1 MYQNT
6 IQVTF
11 RLQIVEY
18 SVGIILKIP
27 NPLIVVV
34 WHRVLLGLLQLTAVF
49 DGCIEDRTTY
59 YSSSISQAR
68 PCARGPLPARPTAAT
83 PSGRGEADGGRPLP
97 LAAAAGVRVL
107 AISHTL
113 LPTGVG
119 NGFGRVAKGRR
130 QNDSS
135 GISTILLIQFSPLA
149 LPYALSLAA
158 FAH

>member
-1 MYQNT
+1 MDASRIELHT
-6 IQVTF
+6 
-11 RLQIVEY
+11 
-18 SVGIILKIP
+18 
-27 NPLIVVV
+27 
-34 WHRVLLGLLQLTAVF
+34 TAVA
-49 DGCIEDRTTY
+49 
-59 YSSSISQAR
+59 SAR
-68 PCARGPLPARPTAAT
+68 RGHVRAARRRR
-83 PSGRGEADGGRPLP
+83 GRRRRPLP

>member
-1 MYQNT
+1 M
-6 IQVTF
+6 
-11 RLQIVEY
+11 
-18 SVGIILKIP
+18 KIP

-34 WHRVLLGLLQLTAVF
+34 WHRVLLGLLQLTAAF

-59 YSSSISQAR
+59 YSSSIQQGEAMCAAR
-68 PCARGPLPARPTAAT
+68 PSPARLCAQPVAGEARPTA
-83 PSGRGEADGGRPLP
+83 
-97 LAAAAGVRVL
+97 AAAAGVRVL

-149 LPYALSLAA
+149 LPYALLLPLLHNDPKVEL
-158 FAH
+158 FDPKVE

>member
-1 MYQNT
+1 MDASRIELHT
-6 IQVTF
+6 
-11 RLQIVEY
+11 
-18 SVGIILKIP
+18 
-27 NPLIVVV
+27 
-34 WHRVLLGLLQLTAVF
+34 TAVASARR
-49 DGCIEDRTTY
+49 GHVR
-59 YSSSISQAR
+59 AR
-68 PCARGPLPARPTAAT
+68 PVA
-83 PSGRGEADGGRPLP
+83 GEADGGHPLP

-149 LPYALSLAA
+149 LPYALSCLLPLLHNAPKNEFGA
-158 FAH
+158 F

>member
-1 MYQNT
+1 M
-6 IQVTF
+6 
-11 RLQIVEY
+11 
-18 SVGIILKIP
+18 KIP

-68 PCARGPLPARPTAAT
+68 PCARGPSHTGEARPTAG
-83 PSGRGEADGGRPLP
+83 SPLP

-135 GISTILLIQFSPLA
+135 GISTILLIQFSPPCFA
-149 LPYALSLAA
+149 LRSFSCRFCTLIRKFVGL
-158 FAH
+158 FKNLE

>member
-1 MYQNT
+1 MDASRIELHT
-6 IQVTF
+6 
-11 RLQIVEY
+11 
-18 SVGIILKIP
+18 
-27 NPLIVVV
+27 
-34 WHRVLLGLLQLTAVF
+34 TAVASA
-49 DGCIEDRTTY
+49 GE
-59 YSSSISQAR
+59 AM
-68 PCARGPLPARPTAAT
+68 CAALAGEARPTAAAAT
-83 PSGRGEADGGRPLP
+83 

-149 LPYALSLAA
+149 LPYALLLPLL
-158 FAH
+158 HIDPKV

>member
-1 MYQNT
+1 M
-6 IQVTF
+6 
-11 RLQIVEY
+11 
-18 SVGIILKIP
+18 
-27 NPLIVVV
+27 
-34 WHRVLLGLLQLTAVF
+34 LLGLLQLTAAF

-59 YSSSISQAR
+59 YSSSIQQGEAMCAAR
-68 PCARGPLPARPTAAT
+68 PSP
-83 PSGRGEADGGRPLP
+83 
-97 LAAAAGVRVL
+97 AAAAGVRVL

-149 LPYALSLAA
+149 LPYALLLPLLHIDPKIELFDGLFLES
-158 FAH
+158 

>member
-1 MYQNT
+1 MDASRIELHT
-6 IQVTF
+6 
-11 RLQIVEY
+11 
-18 SVGIILKIP
+18 
-27 NPLIVVV
+27 
-34 WHRVLLGLLQLTAVF
+34 TAVASA
-49 DGCIEDRTTY
+49 GEAMCA
-59 YSSSISQAR
+59 AR
-68 PCARGPLPARPTAAT
+68 RRRGRRPAAAT
-83 PSGRGEADGGRPLP
+83 

>member
-1 MYQNT
+1 MDASRIELHT
-6 IQVTF
+6 
-11 RLQIVEY
+11 
-18 SVGIILKIP
+18 
-27 NPLIVVV
+27 
-34 WHRVLLGLLQLTAVF
+34 TAVA
-49 DGCIEDRTTY
+49 
-59 YSSSISQAR
+59 SAR
-68 PCARGPLPARPTAAT
+68 RGHVRAARRRRGRRRPSAT

>member
-1 MYQNT
+1 M
-6 IQVTF
+6 
-11 RLQIVEY
+11 
-18 SVGIILKIP
+18 
-27 NPLIVVV
+27 
-34 WHRVLLGLLQLTAVF
+34 LLGLLQLTAAF

-59 YSSSISQAR
+59 YSSSISKARLCAR
-68 PCARGPLPARPTAAT
+68 PVAGEAGLYARPVA
-83 PSGRGEADGGRPLP
+83 GEARPSP
-97 LAAAAGVRVL
+97 AAAAGVRVL

-149 LPYALSLAA
+149 LPYALLLPLLHIDPKVE
-158 FAH
+158 FWVFQIHR

>member
-1 MYQNT
+1 M
-6 IQVTF
+6 
-11 RLQIVEY
+11 
-18 SVGIILKIP
+18 
-27 NPLIVVV
+27 
-34 WHRVLLGLLQLTAVF
+34 LLGLLQLTAVF

-68 PCARGPLPARPTAAT
+68 PCARGALPARPTAASAT

-135 GISTILLIQFSPLA
+135 GISTILLIQFSPPCFA
-149 LPYALSLAA
+149 LRSFSCRFCTLIRKFNLEFSKFKDNFKTQLKMTQII
-158 FAH
+158 